1 MHRRKKTIFKQF
13 IIAFI
18 LIVSPILLCGLLLIV
33 WQKNVIKDEIEKNA
47 ADNVY
52 YSINRLEAQ
61 VSMVNRLQ
69 FNLMNDKDLNRLVRY
84 YDKVPV

>member
-1 MHRRKKTIFKQF
+1 MKF
-13 IIAFI
+13 
-18 LIVSPILLCGLLLIV
+18 
-33 WQKNVIKDEIEKNA
+33 EKNA

-69 FNLMNDKDLNRLVRY
+69 FNLINDKDLNRLSDITIRY
-84 YDKVPV
+84 LFMNITQWLQT